1 MKIVTVAQMRELERR
16 AVESGVS
23 EDSLM
28 ETAGLTAARRLAQIT
43 DGVRGKRIVVLVGS
57 GNNGGDGMVAA
68 RYLADWGGLVTLY
81 MTSGRRRDDK
91 FEDCRARHVRVVEAL
106 DDIGHLELASYVSFA
121 DVVVDAVLGIGNDR
135 PFSDSLRLV
144 FEEVARLK
152 SEQPRLRYVAL
163 DVPSGLHA
171 DTGEIDEA
179 CFPASTTLT
188 LGAPKIGLYLFP
200 GAAYVGNVEV
210 LNIGLPGDIDSGFHL
225 ELCDQAAVASL
236 VPTRPLDGHK
246 GSFGD
251 LLVVA
256 GSRRFIGAPI
266 LATTAAYR
274 AGAGLVTLAAP
285 DTASQLAGPQLAE
298 QVHLPLPETPDG
310 HATAAAAG
318 QVRAAADQ
326 SDAMVIGPGL
336 GDVES
341 IRLLLQA
348 LLLTEPN
355 LQTPAVIDADAL
367 NALSQTYHWWESLKT
382 PSVLTPHPG
391 EMGRLMGQTVPQVQG
406 RRVETARRAAEEWG
420 QVVVLKGAHTVI
432 ASPNGHTAIS
442 PFANPALASAGTGD
456 VLAGIIGA
464 LLAQGLAP
472 YDAARLGVYVH
483 AAAASRVSRR
493 IGSSGLLA
501 SDLHAEIPVVM
512 ERLRRSF
519 PTGS

>member
-16 AVESGVS
+16 AVESGVF

-28 ETAGLTAARRLAQIT
+28 ETAGLSVARRLAQIT
-43 DGVRGKRIVVLVGS
+43 EGIRGKRIVVLVGS

-91 FEDCRARHVRVVEAL
+91 FEDCRARHVRVVEAI
-106 DDIGHLELASYVSFA
+106 DDIGYLELASYVSLA
-121 DVVVDAVLGIGNDR
+121 DVVIDAVLGIGNDR
-135 PFSDSLRLV
+135 PLSDSLRVV

-152 SEQPRLRYVAL
+152 AEQPKLTYVAL
-163 DVPSGLHA
+163 DVPSGLQA
-171 DTGEIDEA
+171 DTGVIDDA
-179 CFPASTTLT
+179 CFPATMTLT
-188 LGAPKIGLYLFP
+188 LGAPKVGLYAFP
-200 GAAYVGNVEV
+200 GAAYVGSVEV
-210 LNIGLPGDIDSGFHL
+210 LNIGLPGEIDGDLSL
-225 ELCDQAAVASL
+225 ELCDEAAVAGL
-236 VPTRPLDGHK
+236 VPNRPLDGHK

-285 DTASQLAGPQLAE
+285 ETASRLAGPGLAE

-310 HATAAAAG
+310 HAAAG
-318 QVRAAADQ
+318 AAGELRAAADR
-326 SDAMVIGPGL
+326 SAALVIGPGL
-336 GDVES
+336 GNVDS
-341 IRLLLQA
+341 IRGLMQA
-348 LLLTEPN
+348 LLLTEPY
-355 LQTPAVIDADAL
+355 LETPSVIDADAL
-367 NALSQTYHWWESLKT
+367 NALSQTYHWWESLKA

-391 EMGRLMGQTVPQVQG
+391 EMGRLLGQSVPHVQDD
-406 RRVETARRAAEEWG
+406 RVDTAQRAAVEWG

-432 ASPNGHTAIS
+432 ASPDGRTAIS

-472 YDAARLGVYVH
+472 YDAARLGVHVH
-483 AAAASRVSRR
+483 AAAAENVSSWV
-493 IGSSGLLA
+493 GSSGLLA
-501 SDLHAEIPVVM
+501 SDLHAQIPVVM
-512 ERLRRSF
+512 ERLRRATS
-519 PTGS
+519 